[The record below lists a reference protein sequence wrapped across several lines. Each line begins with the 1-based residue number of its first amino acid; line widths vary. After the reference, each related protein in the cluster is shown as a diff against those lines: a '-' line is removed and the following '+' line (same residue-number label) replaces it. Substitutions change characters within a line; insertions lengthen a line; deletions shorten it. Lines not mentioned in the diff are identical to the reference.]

1 MNDFAH
7 LQSNKVNLSLVQEQA
22 LNELIEILEKC
33 EGTKV
38 NRRKL
43 FKIKIN

>member
-1 MNDFAH
+1 MSDFSH
-7 LQSNKVNLSLVQEQA
+7 LQSSKVNLGLVQEQA

-38 NRRKL
+38 NEEENL
-43 FKIKIN
+43 FNLF